1 MNAISLLLNVETLH
15 DNLLLCADLDL
26 DNIECDL
33 NFMVDICMVDA
44 GYPVSLISTR
54 NCLN

>member
-1 MNAISLLLNVETLH
+1 MNAILLLVNVETLH
-15 DNLLLCADLDL
+15 DNLLLCADLD
-26 DNIECDL
+26 NIECYL
-33 NFMVDICMVDA
+33 SFMVDICMVDA

>member
-1 MNAISLLLNVETLH
+1 MNAIALLLNVAV
-15 DNLLLCADLDL
+15 CADLDL

-33 NFMVDICMVDA
+33 NFMVDICTVDA

>member
-15 DNLLLCADLDL
+15 DNLPLCADL

-33 NFMVDICMVDA
+33 NFMVDICTVDA